1 MRIKSVGA
9 EVVLALLLLS
19 LSASGV
25 MAAPNEVLILES
37 TVSSPAINSR
47 EYYWVQQ
54 AGFTPVVVNNA
65 AWGSMTT
72 AQFSSYEA
80 IVIGDPGC
88 VGDTTPML
96 AAILNQATWNAA
108 VDGNVILIGTD
119 EVFHSVQGGDSLSKY
134 GIQYVT
140 ANAGSGETG
149 LYASLGCSY
158 GPAATPTQVTMLDS
172 LSPNGTFSVFGSNCH
187 NASHIVLTHP
197 ALTNLTDS
205 ILSDWSC
212 STHEVF
218 DSWPSDFVVLAIGR
232 NLGTYVAID
241 GSVGQPYILARGEG
255 FTSVNCVNA
264 PEDLLNWWPL
274 DENAGPTAGDIRGTA
289 DNGSHVGGPTPV
301 AGKVGGALQFDG
313 VNDQVDVA
321 DAVEVNFG
329 LGDFSIDAWIKT
341 TAASGTVALV
351 DKIDTMST
359 SGYSMLLKNGILAL
373 ELADGTAS
381 TFLSG
386 SFVADG
392 TWHLVAVTVDR
403 ASPTGI
409 TFYVDGLAV
418 GTADPTPHSSSLT
431 NTVSLVL
438 GGRSMGG
445 QRYPG
450 ELDEV
455 EMFDRALT
463 SFEVYTLL
471 LADSLGKCSTDV
483 VVGACC
489 FENTTCMLTLGQ
501 NECDELGGLYLGDS
515 TNCDSN
521 ICLDYAVGA
530 CCLLDG
536 TCEDSVAMADCIYV
550 LKGVFLGIGSECAT
564 SECLP
569 IGACC
574 LPTGPAGGSP
584 SGPQKGCAMTM
595 GQAEC
600 ELMGGI
606 YQGDST
612 LCDSVTCD
620 TCVCL
625 ATGDIDGNGVPLTDI
640 DLEIL
645 IGIVYG
651 WAPPI
656 DSMCHADL
664 NGDCAVDQE
673 DIDLL
678 ECFLQNGPSCFTP
691 YGGYPVETCCDPN
704 IVTGSCCLPDTCYQ
718 YVHDNCIE
726 GSYQGD
732 STKCLPLPSPCP
744 PDTLVWVW
752 PIDTVIIIV
761 IWFPPI
767 DVDTITLD
775 TVIWIGPFD
784 PGPIGVTF
792 VMHDTATK
800 GWGTHWGDLEPEGT
814 GVLLPLGSFLQVKAY
829 QDAPGT
835 LERAIG
841 SGRATKTGNGE
852 WQLAADFS
860 SIGAATQTVQVF
872 SHGQLIASLQQ
883 HSGPAGTVPSPPD
896 GWHWSSR
903 GSSGAPGELACTG
916 VWDTP
921 VEIHLGFNKDAMH
934 LMADSVRFV
943 PELPSPPS
951 GFLTKVVVSGSKVPS
966 VGFDGWT
973 VVTESCCQV
982 RGNANGAGVVNVA
995 DLTYLVNF
1003 LFKAGPPPPCLEE
1016 GDINN
1021 SGTII
1026 VSDLTYLVNYLFKAG
1041 APPPACD

>member
-1 MRIKSVGA
+1 MVLSTLLVLGTVSGA
-9 EVVLALLLLS
+9 E
-19 LSASGV
+19 
-25 MAAPNEVLILES
+25 AAPNEVLILES
-37 TVSSPAINSR
+37 TVSSPAANSR

-65 AWGSMTT
+65 TWGSMST

-88 VGDTTPML
+88 VGDTTPFL

-119 EVFHSVQGGDSLSKY
+119 EVFHSVSGGDSLSKY

-158 GPAATPTQVTMLDS
+158 GFSATPIQVTMFDS
-172 LSPNGTFSVFGSNCH
+172 LSPNGTFSVFGSSCH
-187 NASHIVLTHP
+187 NLSHIVVTHP

-205 ILSDWSC
+205 ILSYWSC

-241 GSVGQPYILARGEG
+241 GSIGQPYILARGEG
-255 FTSVNCVNA
+255 FTSINCVNA
-264 PEDLLNWWPL
+264 PDDLLNWWPL
-274 DENAGPTAGDIRGTA
+274 DEIGGPTAGDIRGTA
-289 DNGSHVGGPTPV
+289 DNGTHVGGPTPV

-329 LGDFSIDAWIKT
+329 LGDFSIDTWIKT
-341 TAASGTVALV
+341 TASSGTVALV
-351 DKIDTMST
+351 DKMDTVSMI
-359 SGYSMLLKNGILAL
+359 GYSLLLKNGILAL
-373 ELADGTAS
+373 EMADGTAS

-386 SFVADG
+386 YFVADG
-392 TWHLVAVTVDR
+392 NWHLVAVSVDR

-409 TFYVDGLAV
+409 TFYVDGLAI
-418 GTADPTPHSSSLT
+418 GTADPTPHSASLT

-455 EMFDRALT
+455 EIFDRKLSST
-463 SFEVYTLL
+463 EMYSLL

-483 VVGACC
+483 IIGACC
-489 FENTTCMLTLGQ
+489 MQDKTCVMTLGQ
-501 NECDELGGLYLGDS
+501 QECDDLGGFYLGDS
-515 TNCDSN
+515 TNCDSA
-521 ICLDYAVGA
+521 ICDQYQFGS
-530 CCLLDG
+530 CCLPDG
-536 TCEDSVAMADCIYV
+536 SCADSTTYDSCTYV
-550 LKGVFLGIGSECAT
+550 LNGVYQGIGSSCAT
-564 SECLP
+564 TECFPL
-569 IGACC
+569 GACC
-574 LPTGPAGGSP
+574 LPGGVGGDP
-584 SGPQKGCAMTM
+584 GGGGGRCIMTM
-595 GQAEC
+595 GQAAC

-606 YQGDST
+606 YQGDLT
-612 LCDSVTCD
+612 LCDSVSCD

-673 DIDLL
+673 DIELL

-691 YGGYPVETCCDPN
+691 YGGYPVETCCNPN
-704 IVTGSCCLPDTCYQ
+704 TVTGSCCLADTCYQ

-767 DVDTITLD
+767 DVDTVTLD

-800 GWGTHWGDLEPEGT
+800 AWGTHWGDLEPEGT
-814 GVLLPLGSFLQVKAY
+814 GVLLPPGAFLQTKAY

-835 LERAIG
+835 LERAAG
-841 SGRATKTGNGE
+841 SARATKTLTGE
-852 WQLAADFS
+852 WQLEADFS
-860 SIGAATQTVQVF
+860 SLGAATHTVQVF
-872 SHGQLIASLQQ
+872 RNNQLIATVQQ
-883 HSGPAGTVPSPPD
+883 HAGPGGTVPSPPD
-896 GWHWSSR
+896 GWQWSTR
-903 GSSGAPGELACTG
+903 GTGGAPGDLACTG
-916 VWDTP
+916 IWDTP
-921 VEIHLGFNKDAMH
+921 VEIHLDYNKDALH
-934 LMADSVRFV
+934 VMADSVRFT
-943 PELPSPPS
+943 PELPSPPF
-951 GFLTKVVVSGSKVPS
+951 GFLTRVVVSGAKIPA
-966 VGFDGWT
+966 VGFTGWT
-973 VVTESCCQV
+973 VDVESCCQF
-982 RGNANGAGVVNVA
+982 RGNANGTGVVNVA
-995 DLTYLVNF
+995 DLTFLVNF
-1003 LFKAGPPPPCLEE
+1003 LFKSGPPPPCLEE
-1016 GDINN
+1016 GDANN

-1026 VSDLTYLVNYLFKAG
+1026 VSDLTYLVNFLFKAG
-1041 APPPACD
+1041 TPPPPCD